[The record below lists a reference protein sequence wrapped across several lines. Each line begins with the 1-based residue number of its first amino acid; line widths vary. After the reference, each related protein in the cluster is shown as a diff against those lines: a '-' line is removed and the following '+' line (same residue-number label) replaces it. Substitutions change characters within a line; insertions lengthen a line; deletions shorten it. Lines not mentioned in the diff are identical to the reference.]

1 VTISLWQVLRRS
13 LVHRRARSLSAL
25 VALTVSAAVATAL
38 LTLYADLD
46 AKLHHTFRGFG
57 ANIVVTGTALPP
69 NALTAARQA
78 AGPDANLAQFAYAVA
93 TTDRGTPV
101 VVAGVDFPAVQKLDS
116 WWSVTAWPTGPNDAL
131 LGSRAA
137 EFIGNEKSV
146 TLTFAGKSA
155 TFRGAGQV
163 KTGGDEDS
171 RVYIP
176 LSAFE
181 AWTNVQPSVLEVQI
195 AGGAAKVDAAIT
207 RLKAALPGTDVE
219 PVRQLVE
226 GESKIV
232 DRTHAL
238 MFGAVLLIALTVAVS
253 VLATLSAS
261 VLERR
266 RDFALMKAL
275 GGTERQMTALF
286 LGETILLALGG
297 VVLGWAVGSFAAWA
311 ISELNFGTASLPRI
325 GVVPLVLALNIV
337 IAGLA
342 AFLPL
347 QSLRGLEP
355 AALLKGE

>member
-1 VTISLWQVLRRS
+1 MKIGLWQVLRRS

-46 AKLHHTFRGFG
+46 AKLHHEFRGFG
-57 ANIVVTGTALPP
+57 ANIVVSGSSL
-69 NALTAARQA
+69 
-78 AGPDANLAQFAYAVA
+78 GPDALAITQKASGADANVAQFAYAVA

-101 VVAGVDFPAVQKLDS
+101 VVAGVDFPAVEKLDS
-116 WWSVTAWPTGPNDAL
+116 WWSVAAWPKGANDAL
-131 LGSRAA
+131 VGTRAA
-137 EFIGNEKSV
+137 EFIGNDELV
-146 TLTFAGKSA
+146 TLTFRGRAA
-155 TFRGAGQV
+155 AFHGAGQV

-171 RVYIP
+171 RVYVPIA
-176 LSAFE
+176 AFE
-181 AWTNVQPSVLEVQI
+181 AWTSVRPSVIEVQVP
-195 AGGAAKVDAAIT
+195 GGSAKVEAAIT
-207 RLKAALPGTDVE
+207 RLKQALPGADVE

-238 MFGAVLLIALTVAVS
+238 MFGAVILIALTVAVS

-275 GGTERQMTALF
+275 GGTERQLMVLF
-286 LGETILLALGG
+286 LAETMLLALGG
-297 VVLGWAVGSFAAWA
+297 VVLGWTVGSIAAWA
-311 ISELNFGTASLPRI
+311 ISELNFGTASLPRV

-347 QSLRGLEP
+347 HSLRGLEP